1 MQYPGMRMSE
11 GIEWGIHAATVLA
24 MVPDGQC
31 LSAAK
36 LADYHGVPAPYLAK
50 HLQAMTRAGVLESVP
65 GRTGG
70 FRLARPAGDIT
81 VLDIVEAID
90 GDEPA
95 FVCTEIRRRGP
106 FKALGRAEFPM
117 PCSVLQVM
125 DEADA
130 AWRAHL
136 RATTVAD
143 LLGAVARAASPRSVE
158 RGVRW
163 FQEALV
169 PLPQRP

>member
-1 MQYPGMRMSE
+1 MRMSE
-11 GIEWGIHAATVLA
+11 GIEWGIHSATVLA
-24 MVPDGQC
+24 MLPDGHC

-36 LADYHGVPAPYLAK
+36 LAGYHGVPAPYLAK

-65 GRTGG
+65 GRNGG
-70 FRLARPAGDIT
+70 FRLAKPAAEIT

-95 FVCTEIRRRGP
+95 FVCSEIRRRGP
-106 FKALGRAEFPM
+106 FKGLGKGDFPL
-117 PCSVLQVM
+117 PCTVLQVM
-125 DEADA
+125 TEADE

-136 RATTVAD
+136 RATSVAD
-143 LLGAVARAASPRSVE
+143 LLGQVARVASPRTVE

-163 FQEALV
+163 FQEALS
-169 PLPQRP
+169 